1 MAFEEFFDYGGDRAT
16 ATVTEDDGPV
26 LGATWS
32 QDRWDVLLG
41 YAERLRVRAGERLIR
56 QGEVERAVYIVE
68 AGALEAVVS
77 VRNGTR
83 RFPMTEGTVL
93 GEVAF
98 FDGRPRSAD
107 VVAASDAQVQRI
119 SAQAIETMSARH
131 PDLARAFLMDLG
143 KILAFRL
150 RRAESLARD

>member
-1 MAFEEFFDYGGDRAT
+1 MAFEEFFDYDGEAAT

-32 QDRWDVLLG
+32 TDRWNTLLG

-56 QGEVERAVYIVE
+56 RGEVERAIYIVE
-68 AGALEAVVS
+68 AGALEAAVAI
-77 VRNGTR
+77 RGGTR

-107 VVAASDAQVQRI
+107 VTATTDAQVQRI

-131 PDLARAFLMDLG
+131 PDLARAFLMDIG